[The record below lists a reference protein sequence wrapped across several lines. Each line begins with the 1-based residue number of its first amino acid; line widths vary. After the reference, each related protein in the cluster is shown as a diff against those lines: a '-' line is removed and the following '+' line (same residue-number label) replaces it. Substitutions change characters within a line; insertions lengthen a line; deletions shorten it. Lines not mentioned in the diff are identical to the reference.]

1 MFSAFPPFLWYYLK
15 GGIRLGHTL
24 ERLPPK
30 TIEKVFFVFMLSAG
44 LVLVVFFISG
54 LFSSRGVSSSSD
66 YAVANRKAGVRGVS
80 GVILGSLVG
89 GAATV
94 GTVQMAYQ
102 WGLSALW
109 FTLGSGA
116 ACLLMG
122 LWFVTPLRSVELI
135 TLPQYLGR
143 HFGKRTALLVA
154 VSTASGSFL
163 SVIAQFL
170 SGVALMRSVFP
181 VSTGVAALL
190 TGALIL

>member
-54 LFSSRGVSSSSD
+54 LFSSRGVSSSTD

-109 FTLGSGA
+109 
-116 ACLLMG
+116 
-122 LWFVTPLRSVELI
+122 
-135 TLPQYLGR
+135 
-143 HFGKRTALLVA
+143 
-154 VSTASGSFL
+154 
-163 SVIAQFL
+163 
-170 SGVALMRSVFP
+170 
-181 VSTGVAALL
+181 
-190 TGALIL
+190 